1 MPRITQRDQSTEG
14 VQAVVLALKILE
26 ILAFSGKAG
35 RVSLLASELGT
46 SKNRIYRHLQTL
58 VNLGYIV
65 REAETERYRVGIRLV
80 QLGSAVA
87 NQYDLLSVS
96 RPVMRSLRDA
106 LGQTVVLSK
115 VDANQIYAIERIE
128 GASSVTIGIVI
139 GTPLGL
145 HSSAQGKLVLAFGPA
160 GLLETVARGPLEART
175 SRTIVSGERLRAEVQ
190 KIRAQGWAVAP
201 GETMTGLNAL
211 AVPLLDGSGQLFAT
225 LAILD
230 SVDALPREPNRRQ
243 IEELK
248 RAAEEISDAL
258 NAAAF
263 GDPAAIAAARRR

>member
-14 VQAVVLALKILE
+14 VQAVFLALKILE

-35 RVSLLASELGT
+35 RVSELARELGT

-58 VNLGYIV
+58 VSLGYIV

-96 RPVMRSLRDA
+96 RPVMRKLRDS

-115 VDANQIYAIERIE
+115 VDSNQIYAIERID

-145 HSSAQGKLVLAFGPA
+145 HSSAQGKLVLAFGPE
-160 GLLETVARGPLEART
+160 GLLDTVARAPLEART
-175 SRTIVSGERLRAEVQ
+175 SRTIVSGERLRAEVE

-211 AVPLLDGSGQLFAT
+211 AVPIFDGSRQLFAT

-230 SVDALPREPNRRQ
+230 SVDALPREPSRRQ

-248 RAAEEISDAL
+248 QAAEEISGAL

-263 GDPAAIAAARRR
+263 GDPTGIAVARWG